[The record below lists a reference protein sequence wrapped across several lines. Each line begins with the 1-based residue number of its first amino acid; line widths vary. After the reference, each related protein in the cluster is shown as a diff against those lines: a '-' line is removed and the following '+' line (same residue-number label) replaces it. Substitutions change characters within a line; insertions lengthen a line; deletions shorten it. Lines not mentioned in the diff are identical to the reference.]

1 MNTNINENVINT
13 RRNNRIIKHNDA
25 VYKVFNEGYSKED
38 VFAEAFFTSKIEGL
52 KVGAPSIEQVT
63 TINGQWAFMYPD
75 IYGESL
81 YTLISLL
88 KFRLIFIVRN
98 YLIFQFRSRN

>member
-52 KVGAPSIEQVT
+52 KVGAPPLTV
-63 TINGQWAFMYPD
+63 NGLLCILTFMVNHF
-75 IYGESL
+75 
-81 YTLISLL
+81 TLL
-88 KFRLIFIVRN
+88 
-98 YLIFQFRSRN
+98 

>member
-52 KVGAPSIEQVT
+52 TV
-63 TINGQWAFMYPD
+63 NGLLCILTFMVNHF
-75 IYGESL
+75 
-81 YTLISLL
+81 TLL
-88 KFRLIFIVRN
+88 
-98 YLIFQFRSRN
+98 

>member
-52 KVGAPSIEQVT
+52 KVGAP
-63 TINGQWAFMYPD
+63 
-75 IYGESL
+75 
-81 YTLISLL
+81 
-88 KFRLIFIVRN
+88 
-98 YLIFQFRSRN
+98 